1 MCIRDRALRSRM
13 KTGGCQLGLNSCHPS
28 RLLRR
33 AELWMSLGRQG
44 HHVLRQ
50 GRHHLPELQ
59 EQKLEPT
66 LSVLRL
72 SLSRDDLLIGIHTEE
87 TLGDSLRGLKAIWIF
102 VLYLTDTVNFPSEY
116 CKLPFWHRPS
126 WL

>member
-1 MCIRDRALRSRM
+1 M
-13 KTGGCQLGLNSCHPS
+13 GGCQLGLNSCQPS

-50 GRHHLPELQ
+50 GQHHVPELQ

-66 LSVLRL
+66 LSMLRL
-72 SLSRDDLLIGIHTEE
+72 ALSRDDLLTGIHTEE
-87 TLGDSLRGLKAIWIF
+87 TLGDSLRGLKAIRIF

-116 CKLPFWHRPS
+116 WHRPS
-126 WL
+126 WLRLEFA